1 MKKLFLTTA
10 IAVYSMFG
18 YTQTA
23 YWSYGFENG
32 SLTDAVGNDD
42 LVQNGSALTTVNDRF
57 SNTNDAVTLG
67 GDRLVGGTTGS
78 DSYSISFWIN
88 DVVNDANQRMVVNHY
103 LNAYGYYIVLLNGNL
118 RAYAKFGASVNNQPY
133 TASSPANLTTSVNVA
148 DGNWHHVAFTARE
161 FITNGFEYKYEY
173 KLYIDAVLVNSDI
186 RTVSMISGS
195 NRQHHGLSGSHT
207 FAVGNDATNSSAFNY
222 ENTIDDIVFYKE
234 DLTAAEVTTIYNE
247 RLPMTIYVDKD
258 ATGANDG
265 TSWADAFTSLKN
277 ATVFATLPGDEIWVA
292 DGTYTP
298 DASSRTSS
306 FRIFAGVSLYGGF
319 NGTET
324 ALSQRDWR
332 TNEVILSGDL
342 SGNDNS
348 NVDYSEATRS
358 ENSYRVV
365 VIDGDN
371 TLIDGVTVSGGHGN
385 LPSNNNYDRGSAI
398 RKENDVN
405 IMDVK
410 NCIIEN
416 NTANGFSGIMA
427 EFSSSS
433 THTVNIENCI
443 FRNNQSRYGSSIV
456 VTALAG
462 TGTAMVS
469 NCLMTGNQ
477 AVNTSFAPGISGS
490 AAFFDTRAG
499 STLTASLINCTVI
512 DNVDSGTS
520 ANTELAPVAV
530 RRYDGILNFTAV
542 NCAFEGNSAAKSF
555 GRLNSTNCP
564 TSASLS
570 NNRRPDTGV
579 QFCTATST
587 NESSVGL
594 NLGTDFRPVAGSSS
608 IDAGDNSVAVGT
620 EDIDGNDRI
629 LGGTIDIGAFEFDPS
644 ACNPIAQQPISA
656 ITMCSGESTT
666 MEVTASEAGAS
677 YQWNYN
683 GSPISGATSASFT
696 IANTQAANA
705 GNYTVDVTVG
715 CGSSASQVAV
725 LTVSSSPTITQQP
738 TDQSACEG
746 DNFTFSVAASGTG
759 LTYEWQY
766 NEDPTPVTGFNTDP
780 SLMLTMN
787 AFVQAGDWRVI
798 VSNSAGCSTISD
810 VVSAIGTPIPTFTQ
824 QPTDQLGCLGD
835 DATFTA
841 SVTGATLT
849 QWYKNNAPMAG
860 ELSPTL
866 TLSNLVGSDVAA
878 YKMIAANSCGF
889 LYSDVAQ
896 LNIGSTTTITSQPQ
910 GAEQCENTTATFSVA
925 VTGTN
930 ISYQWQLDGQ
940 DLTGQTTQN
949 LLVNG
954 LTQAD
959 EGDYTC
965 VVTGGCGV
973 ETSDAATLIVK
984 DPAVITTTVSDFAEC
999 EGEDVTFS
1007 VGATGDDLTYAWID
1021 QSGYIAGETA
1031 ATLELSNVQSADAG
1045 SYTVEVTGICG
1056 ATVADAGDLTVNAL
1070 PVPTITENMGMLE
1083 TGVFDTYQWYID
1095 GNIQNGET
1103 NASITVTISGDYT
1116 VEVTGNG
1123 CEGTSSPYNVMTVG
1137 IDEQSASIVAA
1148 YPNPFN
1154 DLVTLEL
1161 ADFAGQMEITVV
1173 DMTGRAVFTSMETA
1187 SKIQLN
1193 LEHLSTGTYGLVVR
1207 GEDGKTAMS
1216 RLIKN

>member
-1 MKKLFLTTA
+1 MAAVTA
-10 IAVYSMFG
+10 FG
-18 YTQTA
+18 YAQTP

-32 SLTDAVGNDD
+32 ALTDGIGNDD

-57 SNTNDAVTLG
+57 SNTNDAITLG

-265 TSWADAFTSLKN
+265 TSWADAFTSLIN
-277 ATVFATLPGDEIWVA
+277 ATDFATLIGDEIWVA

-371 TLIDGVTVSGGHGN
+371 TLIDGVTISSGHGN

-416 NTANGFSGIMA
+416 NAANVFSGVMA

-433 THTVNIENCI
+433 THEVNIENCI

-462 TGTAMVS
+462 TGTATVS

-477 AVNTSFAPGISGS
+477 AVNTSVATGISGS
-490 AAFFDTRAG
+490 VAFFDTRAG
-499 STLTASLINCTVI
+499 STLTASLINCTVT
-512 DNVDSGTS
+512 DNIDSGTS

-530 RRYDGILNFTAV
+530 RRYDGTLHFTAT
-542 NCAFEGNSAAKSF
+542 NCAFEGNSASKSF
-555 GRLNSTNCP
+555 GRLNSVNCP
-564 TSASLS
+564 TSVTLS
-570 NNRRPDTGV
+570 NNIRPDVATS
-579 QFCTATST
+579 FCSGTST

-594 NLGTDFRPVAGSSS
+594 NLGTDFRPVSGSSS
-608 IDAGDNSVAVGT
+608 IDAGDNLVAVGI
-620 EDIDGNDRI
+620 EDIDGNARI

-644 ACNPIAQQPISA
+644 ACSPITQEPTDASFCLGDDVTLTVSTSGT
-656 ITMCSGESTT
+656 IT
-666 MEVTASEAGAS
+666 S
-677 YQWNYN
+677 YQWKKGGTNILGANAATLTLMNAQSGDAGAYTVEVVAACGTVTSSTATLSQN
-683 GSPISGATSASFT
+683 TATASISQHPPNVTHCEDDDVLIGVVASASGITYQWQQDGVDVPGATTSGLFFDGILASE
-696 IANTQAANA
+696 A
-705 GNYTVDVTVG
+705 GNYTVVV
-715 CGSSASQVAV
+715 
-725 LTVSSSPTITQQP
+725 
-738 TDQSACEG
+738 
-746 DNFTFSVAASGTG
+746 SGTG
-759 LTYEWQY
+759 LCPITS
-766 NEDPTPVTGFNTDP
+766 NVGVVAVNT
-780 SLMLTMN
+780 
-787 AFVQAGDWRVI
+787 A
-798 VSNSAGCSTISD
+798 
-810 VVSAIGTPIPTFTQ
+810 PTFTQ

-878 YKMIAANSCGF
+878 YKMIASNSCGALF
-889 LYSDVAQ
+889 SDEVD
-896 LNIGSTTTITSQPQ
+896 LNIGATTAITTQPQ
-910 GAEQCENTTATFSVA
+910 GAAQCEATTASFSVIA
-925 VTGTN
+925 TGTN
-930 ISYQWQLDGQ
+930 LSYQWQLDGQ
-940 DLTGQTTQN
+940 NLSGQTFQN
-949 LLVNG
+949 LNVNG

-965 VVTGGCGV
+965 IVTGGCGV
-973 ETSDAATLIVK
+973 ETSDAATLVVK
-984 DPAVITTTVSDFAEC
+984 DPAAITSTVSDFTEC
-999 EGEDVTFS
+999 EGEDVIFS

-1021 QSGYIAGETA
+1021 QSGYISGETA
-1031 ATLELSNVQSADAG
+1031 ATLELTNVQSADAG

-1056 ATVADAGDLTVNAL
+1056 ATVVDAGDLTVNAL
-1070 PVPTITENMGMLE
+1070 PVPIITENMGTLE
-1083 TGVFDTYQWYID
+1083 TGVYDTYQWYID
-1095 GNIQNGET
+1095 GNIQTGET
-1103 NASITVTISGDYT
+1103 SASITVTIPGDYT
-1116 VEVTGNG
+1116 VEVTENG

-1137 IDEQSASIVAA
+1137 IEEQSGSIVAA
-1148 YPNPFN
+1148 YPNPFEN
-1154 DLVTLEL
+1154 EVILEL
-1161 ADFAGQMEITVV
+1161 ADFVGQAEITVV
-1173 DMTGRAVFTSMETA
+1173 DMTGRTVFASIETA
-1187 SKIQLN
+1187 AKVQLN
-1193 LEHLSTGTYGLVVR
+1193 LEHLSSGTYGLIVR
-1207 GEDGKTAMS
+1207 GEDGKTALS